1 MKQYPGYTLVKREDC
16 PEQHGTLTVLTHDV
30 SGAAVL
36 LVENDDDNKAF
47 GIGFGTFPSD
57 DTGVFHIL
65 EHSVLAGSEKYPV
78 KSPFLQ
84 LLKSSMASFLN
95 AMTFP
100 DKTVYPFA
108 TPNETDFKNLMDV
121 YLNAVF
127 CPLAM
132 VDKGVFEQE
141 GWHRDEDGTVSGV
154 VYNEMQGALA
164 TPDAQLQ
171 NALSRAM
178 FPDTAYGFVSGGDP
192 ASIPALTYGKYVR
205 STAATT
211 APTTAASPSTAR
223 WTWPR
228 SWPSST
234 SSI

>member
-1 MKQYPGYTLVKREDC
+1 
-16 PEQHGTLTVLTHDV
+16 
-30 SGAAVL
+30 
-36 LVENDDDNKAF
+36 
-47 GIGFGTFPSD
+47 
-57 DTGVFHIL
+57 
-65 EHSVLAGSEKYPV
+65 
-78 KSPFLQ
+78 
-84 LLKSSMASFLN
+84 MASFLN

-171 NALSRAM
+171 NGQCSRIRLTALS
-178 FPDTAYGFVSGGDP
+178 P
-192 ASIPALTYGKYVR
+192 
-205 STAATT
+205 AATRR
-211 APTTAASPSTAR
+211 PFR
-223 WTWPR
+223 R
-228 SWPSST
+228 
-234 SSI
+234 

>member
-1 MKQYPGYTLVKREDC
+1 MIATKFDYLAGDPERFDVVICDYPNTDDGMYRVKRVIGLPGETIELKKGELYVNGEFA
-16 PEQHGTLTVLTHDV
+16 EQNF
-30 SGAAVL
+30 
-36 LVENDDDNKAF
+36 E
-47 GIGFGTFPSD
+47 
-57 DTGVFHIL
+57 
-65 EHSVLAGSEKYPV
+65 
-78 KSPFLQ
+78 
-84 LLKSSMASFLN
+84 M
-95 AMTFP
+95 
-100 DKTVYPFA
+100 

-132 VDKGVFEQE
+132 VDRGVFEQE

-192 ASIPALTYGKYVR
+192 ASIPALTYEKYVR
-205 STAATT
+205 VYRRHYSADNCCITLYGKMDMAEKLAFLDEQYLSHM
-211 APTTAASPSTAR
+211 PKSVSR
-223 WTWPR
+223 PR
-228 SWPSST
+228 LTVQDEQAGVRLHIPYYT
-234 SSI
+234 EMHEIGRAHV